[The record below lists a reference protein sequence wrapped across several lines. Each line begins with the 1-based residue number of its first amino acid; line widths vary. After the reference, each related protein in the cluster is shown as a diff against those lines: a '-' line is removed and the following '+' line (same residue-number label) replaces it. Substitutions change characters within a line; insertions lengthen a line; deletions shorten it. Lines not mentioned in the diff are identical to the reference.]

1 MKHAT
6 RPVGPLVCLVLMLG
20 ACADAGAD
28 GAPPDPCENR
38 SVESL
43 EGEWSV
49 TATGTRRGCDGS
61 RYEGDIDL
69 MVEPFIVY
77 VTTEAARPPSQV
89 DAGTEADA
97 FLARVRTAPVLL
109 RAAISDDNVEFYGG
123 GSGCA
128 LYFSIRETLSGQ
140 SVLGYDFEGTMQDVD
155 RAGGTFTGFGP
166 GKCTSQG
173 QFTVARR

>member
-1 MKHAT
+1 MKQAP
-6 RPVGPLVCLVLMLG
+6 RSVAAIVSLVLTLG
-20 ACADAGAD
+20 ACANAGAN
-28 GAPPDPCENR
+28 GPPPDPCENR

-49 TATGTRRGCDGS
+49 TATGTRRGCDGA

-69 MVEPFIVY
+69 VVEPFIVY
-77 VTTEAARPPSQV
+77 VATEASRPAPEA
-89 DAGTEADA
+89 DPGTEADA
-97 FLARVRTAPVLL
+97 FLSRVRTAPVSLT
-109 RAAISDDNVEFYGG
+109 APIYDDNVEFDGG

-128 LYFSIRETLSGQ
+128 LYFSIRETLSAH

-173 QFTVARR
+173 QFTVTRR